1 MAADLPRRVERFTG
15 ARVTRVVATSEQ
27 RHLRA
32 VAAV

>member
-15 ARVTRVVATSEQ
+15 ARVTRVVATPEQ
-27 RHLRA
+27 RQRA